1 MTDSATEPEGADRF
15 IEAGRVSSVEI
26 PNSVP
31 PHANRDNADIDSGV
45 PAEASESSVTR
56 RVRPGWDVPIA
67 IVGLVLLAAAT
78 AVGATLGTFL
88 GWAGVSCGTDGG
100 CNSGLIMAGMFLA
113 TLGVIIT
120 AIVFLVITIARITV
134 RRMAWWAPLA
144 GIGAIVLLFVL
155 GLVLASIGSVSG
167 TVI

>member
-1 MTDSATEPEGADRF
+1 
-15 IEAGRVSSVEI
+15 
-26 PNSVP
+26 
-31 PHANRDNADIDSGV
+31 
-45 PAEASESSVTR
+45 
-56 RVRPGWDVPIA
+56 
-67 IVGLVLLAAAT
+67 
-78 AVGATLGTFL
+78 
-88 GWAGVSCGTDGG
+88 
-100 CNSGLIMAGMFLA
+100 MAGMFLA